1 MTGIGKFFFKIN
13 SYNPL
18 GCAKHLH
25 LGTIK
30 KFLLLITSHLI
41 SGEYAVVS
49 LVFSKA
55 ACYLE
60 GQKNCHCCILAWTK
74 ITLSVQHNFLQ
85 YTVLENNR
93 KCLEIMIR
101 VC

>member
-1 MTGIGKFFFKIN
+1 MTGIGKFFLKIN

-60 GQKNCHCCILAWTK
+60 GQKKCHCCILAWAK

-85 YTVLENNR
+85 YTVLGNNR
-93 KCLEIMIR
+93 KCLEIMKR

>member
-1 MTGIGKFFFKIN
+1 MTGIGKFFLKIN

-60 GQKNCHCCILAWTK
+60 GQKKCHCCILAWTK
-74 ITLSVQHNFLQ
+74 IALSVQHNFLQ
-85 YTVLENNR
+85 YTVLGNNR
-93 KCLEIMIR
+93 KCLEIMKR